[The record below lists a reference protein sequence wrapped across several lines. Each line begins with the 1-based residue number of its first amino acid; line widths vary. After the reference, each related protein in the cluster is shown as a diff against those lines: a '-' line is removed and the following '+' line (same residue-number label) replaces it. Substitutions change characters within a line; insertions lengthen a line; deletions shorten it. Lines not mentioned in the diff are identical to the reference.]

1 MSWKTL
7 ILALL
12 AATAVAASAQD
23 AGGQGTGDQKPP
35 TDPPKSATKEV
46 QVAPETGL
54 VTIASRGQDVR
65 NVLFDLFDQAKKS
78 FVLEPSVRH
87 TLYLALSGVDFE
99 EALSI
104 VCAQAG
110 LEYELDNGIY
120 FVSKAAAPTQAKP
133 TTPGPAPAKPKPLG
147 KLTDQDLQ
155 KKLTTRLAMADIRG
169 VFSEFGKQTG
179 ITIEVAENV
188 PKYKVDAYLVDTS
201 LKYALDVV
209 TRAAGLVYVRTDNRT
224 IRIEVKPKT

>member
-12 AATAVAASAQD
+12 AATAVAASAQE
-23 AGGQGTGDQKPP
+23 GGNEKPP
-35 TDPPKSATKEV
+35 TDPPKNAPKEV

-87 TLYLALSGVDFE
+87 TLYLALSGVEFE

-110 LEYELDNGIY
+110 LEYTLDNGIY
-120 FVSKAAAPTQAKP
+120 FVAKAAQQAKP
-133 TTPGPAPAKPKPLG
+133 TTPAPAPAKPKPLG

-169 VFSEFGKQTG
+169 VFAEFGKQTG

-224 IRIEVKPKT
+224 IRIEVKPKS